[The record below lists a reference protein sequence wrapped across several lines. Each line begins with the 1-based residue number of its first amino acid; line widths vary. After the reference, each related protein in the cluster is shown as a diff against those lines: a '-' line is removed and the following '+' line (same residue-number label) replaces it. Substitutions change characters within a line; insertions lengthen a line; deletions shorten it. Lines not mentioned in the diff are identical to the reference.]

1 MKTEIII
8 TDEAALEAINLIN
21 EYLFKG
27 GTGFDN
33 EKLESV
39 CLALSAADQIVIMP
53 IGGQQ

>member
-1 MKTEIII
+1 MKNQIII

-21 EYLFKG
+21 DYLFKG

-39 CLALSAADQIVIMP
+39 CLALSAADQIVILP

>member
-21 EYLFKG
+21 DYLFKG

-53 IGGQQ
+53 MGEQQ